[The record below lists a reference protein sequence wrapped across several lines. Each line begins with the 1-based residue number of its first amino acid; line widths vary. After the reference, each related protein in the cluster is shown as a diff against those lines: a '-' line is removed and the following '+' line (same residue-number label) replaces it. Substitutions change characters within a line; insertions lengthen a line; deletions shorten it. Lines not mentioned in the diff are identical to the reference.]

1 MSVDGHT
8 AFGIYG
14 FQKLW
19 IPLGDF
25 GMSLVEQKEIFD
37 MDEQLPLGRRQ
48 QWSLETGR

>member
-1 MSVDGHT
+1 
-8 AFGIYG
+8 
-14 FQKLW
+14 
-19 IPLGDF
+19 LGDF